1 MATPQHDLFSED
13 QTTKGMARHDDTATS
28 KAAAAAVAVHLNN
41 LQIAV
46 LESFRTHGHMSARQV
61 ERRFPEYGFSTV
73 RKRVSELNQ
82 MGLILPTGTETVSG
96 KSPCTVYVA
105 APR

>member
-1 MATPQHDLFSED
+1 MATPQHDMFSEE
-13 QTTKGMARHDDTATS
+13 QTTRGMIRREDPQTS
-28 KAAAAAVAVHLNN
+28 QAAAVAVAVHLNS
-41 LQIAV
+41 LQAAV

-82 MGLILPTGTETVSG
+82 MGLLLPTGAETVSG
-96 KSPCTVYVA
+96 KSPCTVYIA